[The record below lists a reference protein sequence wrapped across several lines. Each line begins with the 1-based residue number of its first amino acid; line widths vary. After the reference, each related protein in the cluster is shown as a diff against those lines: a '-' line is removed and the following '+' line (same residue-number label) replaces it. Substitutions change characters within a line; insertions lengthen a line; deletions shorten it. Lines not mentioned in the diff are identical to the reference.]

1 MIQIVQENAG
11 MKLPDTLVIF
21 WSPQEEKLSLYFF
34 LQTILSQTTAPE
46 PQKRTSTDICLAYK
60 NTHLE
65 HPSHNT
71 YVLRQLLFRLYIF
84 QQDSF
89 LNSSFE
95 KTKMIHFQ
103 QQKFRLFLLLKLC
116 KINSTSLKK
125 MIKQKFRLF
134 CCSDFVKSIP
144 RP

>member
-34 LQTILSQTTAPE
+34 YRLYLARQLHQSHKKGLLQIFVWPTKTPIQ
-46 PQKRTSTDICLAYK
+46 STLHKIHMAMYI
-60 NTHLE
+60 
-65 HPSHNT
+65 
-71 YVLRQLLFRLYIF
+71 LRQLLFRLYIF
-84 QQDSF
+84 QQYSF

-95 KTKMIHFQ
+95 KTKMIHLQ

-125 MIKQKFRLF
+125 MIKF
-134 CCSDFVKSIP
+134 P
-144 RP
+144 